1 MKNNTGDGIKPMRV
15 VWLVCAAH
23 QFAPDYICRVIE
35 RAAEEGVSGVE
46 ICCPPL
52 DDFIAYACAPA
63 LAAGV
68 DQARLVANQ
77 ADLDRICNTA
87 GRHGIRLGFWHRELV
102 GPNDWLERMPELRAS
117 DGLIDLENPKLYD
130 HIRAKFSEFYE
141 RFPGVDELVLT
152 LTETQY
158 VVAHR
163 PFSTTPP
170 AERIRRVVQAVA
182 DVTDRCGRQLVI
194 RPFSAIREDELFVR
208 DAINQLKAQNVSV
221 MYKTEPFDWNPFLPD
236 EELIGSIPRYEVRA
250 EVDAGSEYY
259 GQACFPVCNATYL
272 CGRLERAAQK
282 GATVAIIRVD
292 RGHDYSSL
300 DKPLNEANIM
310 VPTQWAMHP
319 DKSVDEHCADWLER
333 RHGTR
338 SLQLA
343 ELLEQSFEVVKTCFY
358 IDRQSLTHKA
368 FPNFDMAKHILV
380 FQLFDEEVPLSQLTE
395 HWSMLTDRSTVSH
408 ARILAEKEKSLALA
422 RKLVDSFD
430 DLNLSLKP
438 GSRESIGEQLG
449 RLELIAEAFLVLCR
463 LTIAHLNEIAPQQV
477 KRHGEVKKTNGSS
490 KLQICFEEECS
501 RLLALANVVEQ
512 RFGAEF
518 FRRMPAAMRSIV
530 TGLKLERG
538 LEVPLRCELNA
549 DPGILDYVLCGFAS
563 EGHRLAKRLHSG
575 GTPRWKER
583 FCRQTGLGQDQ
594 GISYF
599 LRVIPGNP
607 AKFAISFIADENPS
621 PGVLAVNGQDFPFTV
636 PAGDGIV
643 ELPFAVPA
651 SNTPSVQLRLW
662 SSSPVPLRITMIK
675 SLA

>member
-1 MKNNTGDGIKPMRV
+1 MNSMRV
-15 VWLVCAAH
+15 IWSACTAH

-35 RAAEEGVSGVE
+35 RAATEGVSGVE

-52 DDFIAYACAPA
+52 DDFIPYACAPA

-68 DQARLVANQ
+68 DQTRLAVNQ
-77 ADLDRICNTA
+77 AGLDLVCDTA
-87 GRHGIRLGFWHRELV
+87 KRCDIRLGFWHRELI
-102 GPNDWLERMPELRAS
+102 GPNDWLERMPELRAA
-117 DGLIDLENPKLYD
+117 DGLVDLENPKLYD
-130 HIRAKFSEFYE
+130 HIRAKFSEFFT
-141 RFPGVDELVLT
+141 RFPGVHELILT

-163 PFSTTPP
+163 PFSETLP
-170 AERIRRVVQAVA
+170 AERIRRVIQAVA
-182 DVTDRCGRQLVI
+182 DVTDRCGWQLVI

-208 DAINQLKAQNVSV
+208 DAINQLNAKNVSV

-236 EELIGSIPRYEVRA
+236 EELIGSIPRYEMRA
-250 EVDAGSEYY
+250 EIDAGSEYY
-259 GQACFPVCNATYL
+259 GQACIPVCNATYL
-272 CGRLERAAQK
+272 CRRLERAEQK

-292 RGHDYSSL
+292 RGYDYPSL

-319 DKSVDEHCADWLER
+319 DKSVDEHWADWLER

-358 IDRQSLTHKA
+358 LDRQSLTHKA
-368 FPNFDMAKHILV
+368 FPNLDMAKHILV

-408 ARILAEKEKSLALA
+408 ARIIAEKENSLALA

-430 DLNLSLKP
+430 DLKLSLKP
-438 GSRESIGEQLG
+438 GSRESIREQLG
-449 RLELIAEAFLVLCR
+449 RLELISEAFLVFCR
-463 LTIAHLNEIAPQQV
+463 LTIAHQNEIAPQQV
-477 KRHGEVKKTNGSS
+477 KRHGEGKKINGSS

-501 RLLALANVVEQ
+501 RLLALADVVEQ
-512 RFGAEF
+512 RFGAKF

-530 TGLKLERG
+530 IGLKLERG

-549 DPGILDYVLCGFAS
+549 DTRILDYVLCGFAS

-575 GTPRWKER
+575 DTPRWKDR
-583 FCRQTGLGQDQ
+583 LCRQTGLGQDQ

-621 PGVLAVNGQDFPFTV
+621 PGVLAANGKDFPFTV
-636 PAGDGIV
+636 PANG
-643 ELPFAVPA
+643 ELIELKFTVPA
-651 SNTPSVQLRLW
+651 SDADSMQVRLW
-662 SSSPVPLRITMIK
+662 SSSPVPLRVALIK